1 MNEESNIEE
10 PQFGLRS
17 RDTLRPS
24 SRYAAQDQQQIPG
37 QKVDNKVKTL
47 QRKRVGKKGLITKKI
62 MQIRLFTGERESR
75 TKLKF
80 HHESLIMVKRE
91 AESLHEELMQ
101 LLAENNENYGDDWI
115 ADINF
120 NLDECSSEINEYL
133 ISRRDYPPS
142 NTMSKASIVE
152 EYLTEISNGGMSDQA
167 NQLNKLTIKTGEN
180 SINKEA
186 LAAGKHIEIKR
197 DQPTMKNCVSNG
209 RQQQRASTL
218 FALATLGLFRRS
230 MQSHVHVP
238 TYAQKCLDV

>member
-47 QRKRVGKKGLITKKI
+47 QRKRAGKKGLITKKI
-62 MQIRLFTGERESR
+62 MQIRLFIGERESR

-80 HHESLIMVKRE
+80 LHESLIMVKRE

-133 ISRRDYPPS
+133 ISMRNDPPS

-152 EYLTEISNGGMSDQA
+152 E
-167 NQLNKLTIKTGEN
+167 
-180 SINKEA
+180 
-186 LAAGKHIEIKR
+186 
-197 DQPTMKNCVSNG
+197 
-209 RQQQRASTL
+209 
-218 FALATLGLFRRS
+218 
-230 MQSHVHVP
+230 
-238 TYAQKCLDV
+238 